1 VLSGLQNGRATSRDL
16 RIDWLRGLAMICV
29 IVNHSKLSSLLSWF
43 SYERFWVVTAAEVF
57 VVLSGIVLGMVY
69 GRRLVSAGW
78 RPVVRGLARRA
89 ALLYLTF
96 VGVTLSVIL
105 LGSLGVDVSAV
116 TSWEGHGPAW
126 FLAPRALTIE
136 AWRDVLSMRA
146 GPWPFEIV
154 GLYVWLVA
162 AAVPCLLMLHRAGWR
177 PLIAVSWGLYLGYR
191 IAPHQL
197 TVASF
202 ESVFPILAWQL
213 LFVHG
218 ITIGYHRIDITNF
231 ASRAPRIARAAA
243 ALATASFG
251 IFAFCNPWSDGPSW
265 LHLAVVGPDRF
276 ADMYSR
282 YFGLTVLGIGRLA
295 NLAIALP
302 LAYAGVTRY
311 WSLLRPLH
319 SVFVTLGQRS
329 LGAFVLHVYGLLLLA
344 HTPFQRG
351 VVINTVVQMMFV
363 ITIAALLDG
372 ARLTRA
378 RRQRPAA
385 VHIEPLAA

>member
-1 VLSGLQNGRATSRDL
+1 VRPGQPTERSTTRDL
-16 RIDWLRGLAMICV
+16 RIDWLRGLAMTCV

-69 GRRLVSAGW
+69 GRRLVRDGW
-78 RPVVRGLARRA
+78 RPVVRGLGRRA

-96 VGVTLSVIL
+96 VAVTLSVVV
-105 LGSLGVDVSAV
+105 LGSLGVDVSTV

-126 FLAPRALTIE
+126 FLAPRALTFE
-136 AWRDVLSMRA
+136 GWRDVLSMRA

-162 AAVPCLLMLHRAGWR
+162 ASVPCLLMLHRAGWR
-177 PLIAVSWGLYLGYR
+177 ALLASSWGLYLLYR

-197 TVASF
+197 TTASF

-218 ITIGYHRIDITNF
+218 ITIGYHRADITNF
-231 ASRAPRIARAAA
+231 ATRAPRIAGAAA
-243 ALATASFG
+243 ALATVGFS

-265 LHLAVVGPDRF
+265 LHLDLVAPDRF
-276 ADMYSR
+276 AYFYAR
-282 YFGLTVLGIGRLA
+282 YFGLTALGVGRLV
-295 NLAIALP
+295 NLAIAMP
-302 LAYAGVTRY
+302 IAYAGLTRY
-311 WSLLRPLH
+311 WSVLRPLH

-344 HTPFQRG
+344 YVPFQRG
-351 VVINTVVQMMFV
+351 VLVNTLVQVLFV
-363 ITIAALLDG
+363 LTIAKLLET
-372 ARLTRA
+372 ARLSRA
-378 RRQRPAA
+378 RRQTSAP
-385 VHIEPLAA
+385 VHAEPLAA